1 MAHEKTDIEKIRDL
15 IKDIRFAM
23 LTTIDTDGSL
33 RSRPMATQETEFDG
47 DLWFF
52 TPAGSPKVDEVERDE
67 RVNVSYAAPDDNRY
81 VSISGTAQ
89 LVRDRA
95 KMKELWNPVLKA
107 WFPEGLG
114 DPDLALLRVR
124 VEKAE
129 YWDSPSSKMVQLAGF
144 VKAIATGK
152 RADDIGENE
161 KIDLKGSVPQEE
173 PVGVGKRG

>member
-1 MAHEKTDIEKIRDL
+1 
-15 IKDIRFAM
+15 
-23 LTTIDTDGSL
+23 
-33 RSRPMATQETEFDG
+33 MATQETEFDG

-52 TPAGSPKVDEVERDE
+52 TDAGSPKVDEVERDE

-81 VSISGTAQ
+81 VSISGTAR

-95 KMKELWNPVLKA
+95 KIKELWNPVLKA
-107 WFPEGLG
+107 WFPEGLD

-161 KIDLKGSVPQEE
+161 KIDLKGTVPQEE